1 MTEPK
6 RTSDPDGRF
15 TLVVPAGWSA
25 EPDEDQGGLEVYL
38 EEGIGTFHLISFEG
52 DEESADPAEELYA
65 FLEEDGVEIEEDD
78 VEDLDIEEGELAVC
92 EYESSD
98 EDEEDG
104 DGETTFWMQ
113 GVATAPGV
121 IVFATYICPAGE
133 QAAERDIIRKAL
145 GTLRLGSAEP
155 GS

>member
-15 TLVVPAGWSA
+15 SIVLPAGWSA
-25 EPDEDQGGLEVYL
+25 EPDEDQGGLEVWL
-38 EEGIGTFHLISFEG
+38 EDGIGTLHLISFEG
-52 DEESADPAEELYA
+52 DEDSADPAEELYA

-78 VEDLDIEEGELAVC
+78 VEDLDIEEGELSIC

-98 EDEEDG
+98 EEDDEEP
-104 DGETTFWMQ
+104 ETTFWMQ

-121 IVFATYICPAGE
+121 LVFATYICPAGE
-133 QAAERDIIRKAL
+133 QEAEREIVRKAL
-145 GTLRLGSAEP
+145 GTLRLMAAE
-155 GS
+155 